1 MSHSSCA
8 NSAARRVSALR
19 SSPEP
24 ANCDWPAR
32 LSEVCVSLRRL
43 ISASQPAAKAW
54 SLKIG
59 VVYLPPVLA
68 LRSRIELSSVRRLV
82 KLPSLS
88 YWLRSESLELWPVP
102 KPNLMSSLDVPSSL
116 CTQLPQPR
124 KKVLLAC
131 ALVSAKSYSG
141 GCSRPAGPSG
151 PCVRSV
157 LMLLLLRLVIRKGWK
172 LSWSPPSNLYE
183 KRGVTCSALVV
194 RLVSSSTVSSLTA
207 VPSGSVFR
215 LCVIPESC
223 WRFSSAVAVSVYV
236 RLPTLPGTTTDTFG
250 ALRPCSTESV

>member
-102 KPNLMSSLDVPSSL
+102 KPNLTSSLAAPSSL
-116 CTQLPQPR
+116 CTQLPKPR
-124 KKVLLAC
+124 RKVDSAC
-131 ALVSAKSYSG
+131 TPVSARLYSG
-141 GCSRPAGPSG
+141 GCSSAAGTRPKF
-151 PCVRSV
+151 CVRSLRAV
-157 LMLLLLRLVIRKGWK
+157 LSVRLAIRKGWK
-172 LSWSPPSNLYE
+172 FSVSPPSNLYDR
-183 KRGVTCSALVV
+183 RGVKWMPRVL
-194 RLVSSSTVSSLTA
+194 REVSSSTFWSSCT
-207 VPSGSVFR
+207 VPSARVSR
-215 LCVIPESC
+215 L
-223 WRFSSAVAVSVYV
+223 
-236 RLPTLPGTTTDTFG
+236 
-250 ALRPCSTESV
+250 